1 MNDETILILGIIL
14 LGVGA
19 IIGALTYHLIVY
31 RFSNKI
37 EKQLDKSIKNY
48 ENFVLKKAKLIRPS
62 IYFLSRSIPPTIL
75 FIE

>member
-1 MNDETILILGIIL
+1 MNDETIIILGIIL

-37 EKQLDKSIKNY
+37 EKQLDTWNALISNSFLPEHFRSEYQNLLKN
-48 ENFVLKKAKLIRPS
+48 
-62 IYFLSRSIPPTIL
+62 RSL
-75 FIE
+75 VFF

>member
-31 RFSNKI
+31 RFWVSVYLFYTNVIKSMDYKI
-37 EKQLDKSIKNY
+37 
-48 ENFVLKKAKLIRPS
+48 
-62 IYFLSRSIPPTIL
+62 
-75 FIE
+75 